1 MRACEDVLEHC
12 FNKDQSPKKNRTIN
26 ARPEFDMKPFK
37 LRRLCSFYCLLM
49 HGIAWRFNDRSN
61 GHLTNTRL

>member
-1 MRACEDVLEHC
+1 MRACENVLEHC

-37 LRRLCSFYCLLM
+37 LRRLCSYYCLLM
-49 HGIAWRFNDRSN
+49 HDITID
-61 GHLTNTRL
+61 LMTDQMVI